1 MDGEGRRRANKLHKV
16 AISAAGAAASQHG
29 ELMLLCSS
37 DDAGL
42 SGRSRIHPTQV
53 APIAMENAR
62 DSIQLFP
69 AAENTAFAHSLD
81 EDIRTSL
88 VRGPRRGARASRRPH
103 TSTHF
108 NRIQGCD

>member
-1 MDGEGRRRANKLHKV
+1 MHKV

-69 AAENTAFAHSLD
+69 VAAAAAAFARSLD

-88 VRGPRRGARASRRPH
+88 ARGPQRGECASRRPH

-108 NRIQGCD
+108 NPIQGCD

>member
-29 ELMLLCSS
+29 ELMLLCSC
-37 DDAGL
+37 DDAGRRAAG
-42 SGRSRIHPTQV
+42 SRRGSRIHPTQV

-69 AAENTAFAHSLD
+69 VAADTAAFARSL
-81 EDIRTSL
+81 
-88 VRGPRRGARASRRPH
+88 A
-103 TSTHF
+103 
-108 NRIQGCD
+108 